1 MPEGARG
8 TTPMGTL
15 ELGNIGMQRDR
26 REQWRAFKLIERI
39 VLDIGGLSTG
49 SLDEDSD
56 DVDELPGG
64 RVDELVPVAEGCCR
78 R

>member
-1 MPEGARG
+1 
-8 TTPMGTL
+8 MGTL
-15 ELGNIGMQRDR
+15 ELGNIGMQQDWQER
-26 REQWRAFKLIERI
+26 WRAFKLIEHI

-78 R
+78 C